1 MIALLEPLF
10 QGEWAPLGETLDCT
24 PRPPDGAVKV
34 ADLLTQPELLADILA
49 RHARRWRSTEMR
61 AVASAWSLSYLWA
74 LLPPV
79 VAAASVLQHGFPVD
93 PARMWL
99 SLDEDGEPLR
109 FHILDE
115 GHPWP
120 GTDAATRFAPL
131 VWTHLLPLVTALN
144 RQARVPAKILWGNAA
159 RHIESVLDEALIL
172 TGQAPHIAEDL
183 AHLLHCPSWPGHAR
197 NPLQGVQRQ
206 VIHID
211 KGQTERIT
219 LHQQCCLYYL
229 LPDEGYCGA
238 CPLAPQYRKLKDA
251 APPE

>member
-1 MIALLEPLF
+1 M
-10 QGEWAPLGETLDCT
+10 
-24 PRPPDGAVKV
+24 KV
-34 ADLLTQPELLADILA
+34 SDLLTQPDLLAEVLA
-49 RHARRWRSTEMR
+49 RHARHWRSTEMR

-93 PARMWL
+93 PAQMWL
-99 SLDEDGEPLR
+99 SLDENGEPLR

-115 GHPWP
+115 GQPLSGL
-120 GTDAATRFAPL
+120 GTAARFGPL
-131 VWTHLLPLVTALN
+131 VWTHLLPLVSALS
-144 RQARVPAKILWGNAA
+144 RHARVPSKILWGNAA
-159 RHIESVLDEALIL
+159 RHIESVLDEALTL
-172 TGQAPHIAEDL
+172 TAQAPHIAEDH
-183 AHLLHCPSWPGHAR
+183 ARLLHGPSWPGHVR

-206 VIHID
+206 VIHIEN
-211 KGQTERIT
+211 GQPERLT

-251 APPE
+251 APSV